1 MALAKLR
8 QYAVLKSLRQV
19 LWYIVTMDMLIG
31 WWAAMIA
38 KAVMEEEFRHLKTAV
53 LPQTMVLGHIKLC
66 KYKQPN
72 RMIG

>member
-1 MALAKLR
+1 
-8 QYAVLKSLRQV
+8 
-19 LWYIVTMDMLIG
+19 
-31 WWAAMIA
+31 MIA